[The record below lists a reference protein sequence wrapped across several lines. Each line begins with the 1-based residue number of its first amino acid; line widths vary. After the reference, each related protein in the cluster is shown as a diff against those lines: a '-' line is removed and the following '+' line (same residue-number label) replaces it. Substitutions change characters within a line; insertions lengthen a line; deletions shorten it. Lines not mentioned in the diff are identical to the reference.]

1 MYTSQDNEQR
11 EYIAKGAFSTV
22 YRQHSAFS
30 KSEFVAVKIVE
41 HQRRAGELCAV
52 SGLYN
57 EVSILS
63 KLRGDLAATQLIV
76 MEYCTCSLTE
86 WRETIKRAGAQVSFR
101 SCLILILRAFEEA
114 CHCLT
119 RIHEAG
125 ICHFD
130 IKSDNILVRSS
141 AHELSRRLLQNNE
154 TGKRSNNFKGWLC
167 FADFGEAKCVDT
179 DRIPVRTFTFSSF
192 SSMLHLPSLKNE

>member
-1 MYTSQDNEQR
+1 MKFRFFPSYE
-11 EYIAKGAFSTV
+11 
-22 YRQHSAFS
+22 
-30 KSEFVAVKIVE
+30 
-41 HQRRAGELCAV
+41 
-52 SGLYN
+52 
-57 EVSILS
+57 
-63 KLRGDLAATQLIV
+63 IV

-119 RIHEAG
+119 RIH
-125 ICHFD
+125 
-130 IKSDNILVRSS
+130 KRSDNILVRSS

-192 SSMLHLPSLKNE
+192 SSNAASPVVEKRVRSSCR